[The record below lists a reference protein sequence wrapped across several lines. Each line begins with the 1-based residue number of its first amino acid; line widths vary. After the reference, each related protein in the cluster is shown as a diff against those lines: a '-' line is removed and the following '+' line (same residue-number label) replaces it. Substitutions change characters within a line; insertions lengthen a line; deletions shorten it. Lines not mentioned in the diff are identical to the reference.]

1 MFRHFPAE
9 FIGWLKLTQ
18 GSETSQYLQE
28 KKSNETP
35 LVAASERGSAQ
46 TGHSLIPQELNL
58 YAQRSVACK
67 FKPLRPNAEVVE
79 FVETFVV
86 LMSVRGCRTSMWDS

>member
-1 MFRHFPAE
+1 MFRHFPAQ

-35 LVAASERGSAQ
+35 LVAASERG
-46 TGHSLIPQELNL
+46 
-58 YAQRSVACK
+58 
-67 FKPLRPNAEVVE
+67 
-79 FVETFVV
+79 
-86 LMSVRGCRTSMWDS
+86 